1 MKNTHLETYGNN
13 YPAPR
18 IKRILVPLYTQENPS
33 IQAGLKY
40 FFPENPAI
48 DKGNIIGIEANIKPN
63 GGVAGDLNDE
73 INAINNQGL
82 ANSLFLV
89 FYDEN
94 NQEIFYNVPL
104 RSLFTIN
111 PASGDPV
118 KLQKRIKPFTGKIK
132 SRSCY
137 AYFPANAQV
146 PVQQKLNISLT
157 FFYN

>member
-13 YPAPR
+13 YPAPKIR
-18 IKRILVPLYTQENPS
+18 RILVPLYTQENPL
-33 IQAGLKY
+33 IQPGLKY

-48 DKGNIIGIEANIKPN
+48 DKGSIIGIEANVQPT
-63 GGVAGDLNDE
+63 GGVAGDIDDALNN
-73 INAINNQGL
+73 IIAQGV
-82 ANSLFLV
+82 ANLLFLV

-94 NQEIFYNVPL
+94 NQEIFYNLPV
-104 RSLFTIN
+104 RSLFTID
-111 PASGDPV
+111 PASASPV

-137 AYFPANAQV
+137 AYFPANAIV
-146 PVQQKLNISLT
+146 PLTQKLNISLT